1 MAKNTLEI
9 RQIKR
14 YCDKLRKLDLE
25 LGIWII

>member
-1 MAKNTLEI
+1 MAKNTLKI

>member
-1 MAKNTLEI
+1 MAKNTLKI

-14 YCDKLRKLDLE
+14 YWDKLRKLDLE